1 MGPSPLLQPWLEFCN
16 SPQRAIPAKGLRF
29 GAAPTLLPEP
39 EHASK
44 KQHKHGESRARAG
57 GVSRAL
63 GRVEAGGLTGVQ
75 GAIPDRGILARSE
88 FLHPLDVDSRAM
100 YWDLLHRV

>member
-39 EHASK
+39 AIVSSG
-44 KQHKHGESRARAG
+44 HGGRGQSRVGAAD
-57 GVSRAL
+57 VSV
-63 GRVEAGGLTGVQ
+63 GRVQAGGLTGVQ
-75 GAIPDRGILARSE
+75 GGIPDKGILARSE
-88 FLHPLDVDSRAM
+88 FLAPLDVDSRAM